1 VLLSEGNLER
11 GWAEFE
17 WRWRSAQM
25 EAPRYAGAPR
35 WTGEALGDRRL
46 LVWAEQ
52 GLGDTL
58 QFVRYA
64 TLLARHGVD
73 VVLEVQP
80 ELERLV
86 RHSLPEVEVI
96 GRGLQSPRFDV
107 HAPLMS
113 LPYLLG
119 TRLDTIP
126 AELPYLYAE
135 EAAVWLGPR
144 DGRHRVGLVWAGNR
158 HHTNDGRRSLD
169 PNLLASLDGL
179 GDIQWFSLQPG
190 TTTSPQ
196 LDLVDWT
203 ADLTDF
209 ADTAALLMQ
218 LDLVVTVDT
227 SIAHLAGALGR
238 PVWILLPYAADWR
251 WLVERSDSPWYP
263 SARLYRQ
270 PAPGDWP
277 SVVERVRADL
287 AVLIGRV

>member
-1 VLLSEGNLER
+1 MER
-11 GWAEFE
+11 GWESYE
-17 WRWRSAQM
+17 WRLRSGALDGLHER
-25 EAPRYAGAPR
+25 EAPL
-35 WTGEALGDRRL
+35 WTGEALAGRRL

-64 TLLARHGVD
+64 ALLAGQGVD
-73 VVLEVQP
+73 VVVEVQP

-86 RHSLPEVEVI
+86 RQSLPQVEVVA
-96 GRGLQSPRFDV
+96 RGQRLPQFDV

-113 LPYLLG
+113 LPHLLH

-126 AELPYLYAE
+126 AEVPYLFAE
-135 EAAVWLGPR
+135 EAADRLGAR
-144 DGRHRVGLVWAGNR
+144 DGRLRVGLVWAGNPQ
-158 HHTNDGRRSLD
+158 HKNDRRRSLN
-169 PNLLASLDGL
+169 PNVLAPLSSLR
-179 GDIQWFSLQPG
+179 DIQWFSLQPG
-190 TTTSPQ
+190 TTTPPP
-196 LDLVDWT
+196 LDLVDLT

-227 SIAHLAGALGR
+227 SVAHLAGALGR

-270 PAPGDWP
+270 SAPGDWP
-277 SVVERVRADL
+277 SVVERLRADL
-287 AVLIGRV
+287 AKLRRQATCWGN

>member
-1 VLLSEGNLER
+1 
-11 GWAEFE
+11 
-17 WRWRSAQM
+17 
-25 EAPRYAGAPR
+25 
-35 WTGEALGDRRL
+35 
-46 LVWAEQ
+46 
-52 GLGDTL
+52 
-58 QFVRYA
+58 
-64 TLLARHGVD
+64 
-73 VVLEVQP
+73 
-80 ELERLV
+80 
-86 RHSLPEVEVI
+86 
-96 GRGLQSPRFDV
+96 
-107 HAPLMS
+107 MS

-135 EAAVWLGPR
+135 EAADWLGPR

-190 TTTSPQ
+190 TTTSPP

-238 PVWILLPYAADWR
+238 RVWILLPYAADWR
-251 WLVERSDSPWYP
+251 WLVERSDSAWYP

-287 AVLIGRV
+287 AVLIGGV